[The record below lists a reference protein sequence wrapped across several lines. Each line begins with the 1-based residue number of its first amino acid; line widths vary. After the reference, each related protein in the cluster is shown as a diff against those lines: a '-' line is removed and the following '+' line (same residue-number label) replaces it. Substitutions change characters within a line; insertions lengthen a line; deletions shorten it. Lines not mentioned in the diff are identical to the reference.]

1 MTKNRPCKSN
11 PVTTATEKIPLVS
24 VIIPVFNAAK
34 FLAQTLESL
43 LCQTMTDFEV
53 IAVDDCSTDNSVA
66 VAESFA
72 SHFNGRLKIVKLA
85 TNSGTPDLPRNVG
98 IQASHGKYFTFL
110 DDDDFFTPTALEELS
125 TLAEEFQADVV
136 HTDDFYAFDATGKNF
151 ATFADLLREETFDIM
166 TCRQAGAQALQRATD
181 APKELAER
189 IKLWLNGEFQWATWS
204 LFVRKD
210 FWTANKLAFPR
221 MRVSGDTL
229 GNFYC
234 LCLANN
240 LLRVPNVTYIHRG
253 DPESITNESAD
264 AEKYLRKWLSD
275 LTVGFR
281 EFAAFMDGL
290 DFFREKI
297 GYRYAV
303 LNWFFEKFMRDAQ
316 RLPFAYAQIHP
327 ALLARIVEKEFS
339 SDDAALAAYLF
350 NVVNLQRFE
359 LAKLQRQ

>member
-1 MTKNRPCKSN
+1 MSTKN
-11 PVTTATEKIPLVS
+11 PLVS

-34 FLAQTLESL
+34 FLPQTLESL

-53 IAVDDCSTDNSVA
+53 VAVDDCSTDNSVE
-66 VAESFA
+66 VLQSFA
-72 SHFNGRLKIVKLA
+72 KHFGGGVKLRVVKLA
-85 TNSGTPDLPRNVG
+85 TNSGTPDIPRNVG
-98 IQASHGKYFTFL
+98 IQTARSKYVTFL

-125 TLAEEFQADVV
+125 TLAENFQADVV
-136 HTDDFYAFDATGKNF
+136 HTDEFYAFNATGKNF
-151 ATFADLLREETFDIM
+151 STFADLLREETFTLM
-166 TCRQAGAQALQRATD
+166 TCRKSNAQPLSDATD
-181 APKELAER
+181 EPKDLAER
-189 IKLWLNGEFQWATWS
+189 VKLWLNDEFQWATWS

-210 FWTANKLAFPR
+210 FWTANKLVFPR

-234 LCLANN
+234 LCLAKK

-253 DPESITNESAD
+253 NPESITNESAD

-281 EFAAFMDGL
+281 EFVAFMDGL

-303 LNWFFEKFMRDAQ
+303 LNYFF
-316 RLPFAYAQIHP
+316 
-327 ALLARIVEKEFS
+327 
-339 SDDAALAAYLF
+339 
-350 NVVNLQRFE
+350 
-359 LAKLQRQ
+359 